1 MAQSLISPLIANLI
15 TRRCV
20 CALALFF
27 AGFTVPAQAADPT
40 RPPNEFTGGNTT
52 SSSDL
57 QPAFNGQGLVLQSV
71 LMSAKRQRAQ
81 ISGQTIPL
89 GGRIGDAKLIKITE
103 TYVVLQGAQGTQT
116 LELTPG
122 IRKRQPE
129 ALAKPQNNK
138 KQRHSGGKP

>member
-1 MAQSLISPLIANLI
+1 MAQPLIALFSSSSI
-15 TRRCV
+15 PRRFV
-20 CALALFF
+20 CALALLL
-27 AGFTVPAQAADPT
+27 AGFVAPAQAADPT
-40 RPPNEFTGGNTT
+40 RPPSEFTGGNTP
-52 SSSDL
+52 SSDV

-71 LMSAKRQRAQ
+71 LISAKRQRAQ
-81 ISGQTIPL
+81 ISGQTVPL

-103 TYVVLQGAQGTQT
+103 TYVVLQGAQGSQT

-138 KQRHSGGKP
+138 KLRHSGGKP

>member
-1 MAQSLISPLIANLI
+1 MAQSLISPFIQSLIPRLS
-15 TRRCV
+15 V
-20 CALALFF
+20 CALVLAI
-27 AGFTVPAQAADPT
+27 AGLAAPVQAADPT
-40 RPPNEFTGGNTT
+40 RPPPEFSSSNT
-52 SSSDL
+52 SSSNDL

-71 LMSAKRQRAQ
+71 LMSAKRQRAL

-89 GGRIGDAKLIKITE
+89 GGHIGDAKLIKITE
-103 TYVVLQGAQGTQT
+103 TYVVLQGAQGMQT

-122 IRKRQPE
+122 IRKRHPE